1 MEVSH
6 KHFFSSSLRYAYLCV
21 AHWPCFCA
29 CVRAFVAE
37 TYHIIQL
44 IKFDKGLFTLLY
56 LYSENHFHSIQIHPK
71 QFDFGANAFMQH
83 HFHVYNSILCR
94 VLKLYNMRYTHWD
107 TVICARLLWKVFAS
121 LLQPKWF
128 INYWAN
134 QNRIADYGQIP
145 LIYQYWLGLGIQ
157 SFTIRGNVCKVF
169 FVGMRMFYH
178 SFRSNFHYF

>member
-1 MEVSH
+1 MIRVYSL
-6 KHFFSSSLRYAYLCV
+6 FSISIRKITSTPFRSIRSNLISGPTHLCNII
-21 AHWPCFCA
+21 FM
-29 CVRAFVAE
+29 F
-37 TYHIIQL
+37 IIQYCA
-44 IKFDKGLFTLLY
+44 GY
-56 LYSENHFHSIQIHPK
+56 WS
-71 QFDFGANAFMQH
+71 
-83 HFHVYNSILCR
+83 
-94 VLKLYNMRYTHWD
+94 YTTCDTHTEI

-178 SFRSNFHYF
+178 SFRSNFHNF